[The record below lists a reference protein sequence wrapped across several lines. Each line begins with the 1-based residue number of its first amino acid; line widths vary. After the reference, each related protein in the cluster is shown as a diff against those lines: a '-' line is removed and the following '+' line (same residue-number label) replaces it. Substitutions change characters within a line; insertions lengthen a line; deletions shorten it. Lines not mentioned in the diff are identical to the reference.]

1 MPFNLGSGEL
11 LMFGLVALLVFGGRL
26 PKVAKQVGSMI
37 TQFRRGL
44 RDEMRK
50 IESSTEDE
58 PEEEPEPEPPPDW
71 TPPPDGEDCPGLN

>member
-1 MPFNLGSGEL
+1 MPFNLGTGEL
-11 LMFGLVALLVFGGRL
+11 LIFGLVALLVFGGRL

-50 IESSTEDE
+50 IESSAEDA
-58 PEEEPEPEPPPDW
+58 PAEEPEPPADW